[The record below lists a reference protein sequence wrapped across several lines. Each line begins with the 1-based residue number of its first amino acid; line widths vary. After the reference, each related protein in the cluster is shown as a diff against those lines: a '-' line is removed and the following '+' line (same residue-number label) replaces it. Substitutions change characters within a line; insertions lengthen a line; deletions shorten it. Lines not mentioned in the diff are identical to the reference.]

1 MFNKSGEIVIV
12 DLMDKLHKITT
23 IGLSTREKQK
33 FINVSEVFYA
43 WDVLTLK
50 LDILET
56 VQLTENFVDDIDLKY
71 ILGKIVDGLQSG
83 INDME
88 YIMINYG
95 VPFPIRPPAGSNI
108 TLTLEQLSDRDVF
121 QALFEA
127 IQAFFPIL
135 SSGFI
140 NSTSADIRKSFK
152 NHIITTMELQEML
165 VEYGKLKG
173 YLHEPPVYRA

>member
-1 MFNKSGEIVIV
+1 
-12 DLMDKLHKITT
+12 MDKLYKLTN

-33 FINVSEVFYA
+33 HINVSEVFYA

-50 LDILET
+50 YDILET
-56 VQLTENFVDDIDLKY
+56 VQLKENFVDDIDLKY
-71 ILGKIVDGLQSG
+71 ILGNVVDGLQIG

-108 TLTLEQLSDRDVF
+108 TITLEQFSDRDVF
-121 QALFEA
+121 HALFEA

-135 SSGFI
+135 SSGYI
-140 NSTSADIRKSFK
+140 NSTSPDIRIAFK
-152 NHIITTMELQEML
+152 NHILTTMELQEML